1 MAFFSFKKNQLMLQ
15 HSTNYQNTFIQIAE
29 DCPTAKG
36 QTPPEKLDKKSIAQ
50 MQFEMLNNNP
60 YKYTCDELLFQIH
73 ATRNELIESEF
84 EFERTKFFSKGQA
97 CFRAS
102 PLTKRYGFGVHFNEE
117 HKMALYGAET
127 VEYLNFSSDNQ
138 IKQLKAMR
146 SKKL

>member
-1 MAFFSFKKNQLMLQ
+1 MPQ

-29 DCPTAKG
+29 DCPAAKG
-36 QTPPEKLDKKSIAQ
+36 QMPPENSDKKSIAQ
-50 MQFEMLNNNP
+50 MQFEMLNGSP
-60 YKYTCDELLFQIH
+60 YKYTSDELLFQIH
-73 ATRNELIESEF
+73 AERNDLIENDYEV
-84 EFERTKFFSKGQA
+84 EHIKFFSKGQA

-127 VEYLNFSSDNQ
+127 EEYLKFSNDNT

-146 SKKL
+146 SKKA